1 VYQEDFP
8 DEDVLAGDDL
18 LLAQDLEYGD
28 EHAMPPL
35 SQPTEYDTDPFR
47 SINILG
53 IRSQMYQN
61 SLIISLSF
69 TR

>member
-28 EHAMPPL
+28 EHTMPPL

-47 SINILG
+47 SINTLG
-53 IRSQMYQN
+53 IQSRTYQN

-69 TR
+69 TQ